1 MGRNRPLKA
10 RGGLGAPPT
19 RRSPLVPDEGEGY
32 NLSVTAVTRP
42 MLAGQD
48 EPAMALTALLAKHRL
63 GAVRVSG
70 DADGAPQC

>member
-1 MGRNRPLKA
+1 MRVK
-10 RGGLGAPPT
+10 GAT
-19 RRSPLVPDEGEGY
+19 SASRLSPV
-32 NLSVTAVTRP
+32 
-42 MLAGQD
+42 LAGQD